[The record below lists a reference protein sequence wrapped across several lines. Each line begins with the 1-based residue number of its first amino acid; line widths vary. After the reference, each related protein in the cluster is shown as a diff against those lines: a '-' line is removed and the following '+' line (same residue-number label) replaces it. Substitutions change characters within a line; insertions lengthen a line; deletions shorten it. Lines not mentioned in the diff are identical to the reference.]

1 MATTAP
7 VDAGAVRASESGD
20 GNYSLTISN
29 GRHEWAA
36 DEPVSAGGRD
46 VGPTPYDLLCSAL
59 GACVAITTRMYA
71 DRKGWPL
78 EAITVDVRHGRVHA
92 NDCADCE
99 SEAGMIDHL
108 YKTVHLAGDLDDA
121 QLARLMQVADRCP
134 VHRTLSREIRVVTT
148 RG

>member
-1 MATTAP
+1 MATTTT
-7 VDAGAVRASESGD
+7 AGDGVVRAGETGD

-29 GRHEWAA
+29 GRHDWAA
-36 DEPVSAGGRD
+36 DEPVSAGGLD
-46 VGPTPYDLLCSAL
+46 LGPTPYDLLCSAL

-78 EAITVDVRHGRVHA
+78 EAVAVDVRHGRVHA

-99 SEAGMIDHL
+99 SKTGMIDHL
-108 YKTVHLAGDLDDA
+108 YKTVHLVGDLDDT

-134 VHRTLSREIRVVTT
+134 VHRTLSREIRVLTT